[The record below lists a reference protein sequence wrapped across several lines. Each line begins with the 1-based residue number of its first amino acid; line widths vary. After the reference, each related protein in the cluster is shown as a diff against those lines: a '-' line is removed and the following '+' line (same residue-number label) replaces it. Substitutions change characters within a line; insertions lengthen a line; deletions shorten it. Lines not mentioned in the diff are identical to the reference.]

1 MAPAAASD
9 GKLKPGPLV
18 LAEGVA
24 KSYGPVK
31 ALDRIDL
38 RVDAGE
44 FVALLG
50 LNGAGKST
58 LFQLLSGLFVPDA
71 GSITVNGAE
80 MRRHPVEGLRG
91 LGIVFQDS
99 TLDLDLPVSTSLYFH
114 AGLRGMTRSAAK
126 TRMMEE
132 LERLGLRDSAGLIG
146 RKLSG
151 GNRRRVELVRA
162 LMHDPT
168 VLLLDEP
175 FNGVDPRQRMH
186 LMELLHRLGDEGR
199 TVLFSSH
206 ILEEVER
213 LARHIE
219 VVVSGRHAASG
230 DFGAIRRLMTDRP
243 VQYAVQSSDNR
254 ALAAALMTQESVRA
268 VSLRAE
274 HLDVQVGDLGRFAVD
289 LPGLARQ
296 HDVTLFEL
304 SPSDES
310 LESVFAYLVAR

>member
-71 GSITVNGAE
+71 GSIMVNGAE
-80 MRRHPVEGLRG
+80 MRRDPVEGLRG

-114 AGLRGMTRSAAK
+114 AGLRGMTRPKAK
-126 TRMMEE
+126 ARMMEE
-132 LERLGLRDSAGLIG
+132 LDRLGLRDSAGLIG

-151 GNRRRVELVRA
+151 GNRRRVELARA

-175 FNGVDPRQRMH
+175 TAGLDPMVRRDLLSYVRKLCAERGLGVLWATH
-186 LMELLHRLGDEGR
+186 LVGEAENADRVVILHRGHMIECAPPAAIVQKAGKSSLSDAFLSLIES
-199 TVLFSSH
+199 TVP
-206 ILEEVER
+206 
-213 LARHIE
+213 AK
-219 VVVSGRHAASG
+219 A
-230 DFGAIRRLMTDRP
+230 GAIVDG
-243 VQYAVQSSDNR
+243 
-254 ALAAALMTQESVRA
+254 A
-268 VSLRAE
+268 VS
-274 HLDVQVGDLGRFAVD
+274 
-289 LPGLARQ
+289 
-296 HDVTLFEL
+296 
-304 SPSDES
+304 
-310 LESVFAYLVAR
+310 

>member
-71 GSITVNGAE
+71 GSITVNGAD

-132 LERLGLRDSAGLIG
+132 LDRLGLRDSAGLIG

-151 GNRRRVELVRA
+151 GNRRRVELARA

-175 FNGVDPRQRMH
+175 TAGLDPMVRRDLLSYVRKLCAERGLGVLWATH
-186 LMELLHRLGDEGR
+186 LVGEAENADRVVILHRGHVIESAPPAAIMQKAGKSSLSDAFLSLIES
-199 TVLFSSH
+199 TVP
-206 ILEEVER
+206 
-213 LARHIE
+213 AKT
-219 VVVSGRHAASG
+219 
-230 DFGAIRRLMTDRP
+230 GAI
-243 VQYAVQSSDNR
+243 V
-254 ALAAALMTQESVRA
+254 EGA
-268 VSLRAE
+268 VS
-274 HLDVQVGDLGRFAVD
+274 
-289 LPGLARQ
+289 
-296 HDVTLFEL
+296 
-304 SPSDES
+304 
-310 LESVFAYLVAR
+310 